1 MTRFLPSAFP
11 LRALLAGA
19 GLALAGCSTTS
30 RISMQV
36 PAQLSAAAPLP
47 VTGKQGFRHSY
58 QFGEFATAQVKQG
71 WLSTSSWSWGRSW
84 LAPVWFDQTRARQKS
99 SFTMQPVAGTTWQ
112 AQCAYFTHS
121 DDMRLGSANSSWSTA
136 LYSEEMFST
145 VIQAP
150 DQPVWQLLLE
160 SQNQIG
166 SRPQFARGT
175 LSNGESRLEVRP
187 ISQLLRRD
195 GRPMN
200 MPFGAPVGYEFARP
214 DGAVVAAVE
223 LMGRGRVWVEPTL
236 TPEVKGPV
244 VAAVTAMLIRQ
255 QAM

>member
-1 MTRFLPSAFP
+1 MTRFQTSASS
-11 LRALLAGA
+11 LQILLLGGALL
-19 GLALAGCSTTS
+19 GLASCSAS
-30 RISMQV
+30 RVSMVV
-36 PAQLSAAAPLP
+36 PAPLAAAAPLP

-58 QFGEFATAQVKQG
+58 QFGEFATVRVKQG
-71 WLSTSSWSWGRSW
+71 WLSTSSWGFGSW
-84 LAPVWFDQTRARQKS
+84 LAPVWLDQTRAKQKS

-112 AQCAYFTHS
+112 ARCAYFSHS
-121 DDMRLGSANSSWSTA
+121 DDMRVMPGPNSRTSIS
-136 LYSEEMFST
+136 LYSEEMFSS

-150 DQPVWQLLLE
+150 NQPVWQLLLE
-160 SQNQIG
+160 SKNQLG
-166 SRPQFARGT
+166 DRPQFARGT
-175 LSNGESRLEVRP
+175 LSNGDYWLEVRP

-200 MPFGAPVGYEFARP
+200 MPFGAPVGYEFVEA

-236 TPEVKGPV
+236 TPALKGPV
-244 VAAVTAMLIRQ
+244 ATAVTAMLIRQ